1 MFPDTWEERL
11 EVAAAANPM
20 GRGVSGEDC
29 AALVELLSNP
39 ELTMVQ
45 GQTITAD
52 GGASL

>member
-1 MFPDTWEERL
+1 MFPDTYEERL
-11 EVAAAANPM
+11 EAAAEANPM
-20 GRGVSGEDC
+20 GRGVTVEDC
-29 AALVELLSNP
+29 AALVEMLADP